1 MQQQPSYGRSG
12 GGGGGG
18 GGSYGGGGGGGGGPS
33 AYDKFLI
40 AEEKRKQAE
49 LAQRKAALTK
59 QLGGARARAIPLIR
73 QYHSQF
79 GNQLNQVFGQ
89 NRALNKGY
97 SNQLSQIAQQLQ
109 SAMGGQ
115 QASLQQDLQGQ
126 GANSP
131 DLQALLQTAQTA
143 NQGTN
148 FLNQN
153 SQMYNTRLAQAMA
166 MAEADARSMGGGVL
180 ASSLGG
186 LENSYANLLGQIG
199 LIGLT

>member
-1 MQQQPSYGRSG
+1 MGGFSGGGGGRSG

-18 GGSYGGGGGGGGGPS
+18 YGGGGGGPS

-40 AEEKRKQAE
+40 EEEKRKQRE
-49 LAQRKAALTK
+49 LEQRKAALTK
-59 QLGGARARAIPLIR
+59 QLQGARAQSLPLLR

-89 NRALNKGY
+89 NRALNQGY
-97 SNQLSQIAQQLQ
+97 SNQLSRIAQQLQ
-109 SAMGGQ
+109 QQLGGQ
-115 QASLQQDLQGQ
+115 QQSLQQDLMGQ

-131 DLQALLQTAQTA
+131 DIQALLAAATQA
-143 NQGTN
+143 NAGTN

-153 SQMYNTRLAQAMA
+153 AQQYNTRLAQAMA
-166 MAEADARSMGGGVL
+166 MAEADARAMGGATLQSARGN
-180 ASSLGG
+180 

-199 LIGLT
+199 LIGLA

>member
-1 MQQQPSYGRSG
+1 MGGFSGGGGGRSG

-18 GGSYGGGGGGGGGPS
+18 YGGGGGGPS

-40 AEEKRKQAE
+40 EEEKRKQRE
-49 LAQRKAALTK
+49 LEARKKALTG
-59 QLGGARARAIPLIR
+59 QLQGARARALPLLR

-89 NRALNKGY
+89 NRALNQGY
-97 SNQLSQIAQQLQ
+97 SNQLAQIAQQLQ
-109 SAMGGQ
+109 QQMGGQ
-115 QASLQQDLQGQ
+115 QQSLQQDLMGQ
-126 GANSP
+126 GAGSP
-131 DLQALLQTAQTA
+131 DIQALLAAATQA

-153 SQMYNTRLAQAMA
+153 AQMYNTRLAQAMA
-166 MAEADARSMGGGVL
+166 MAEADARAMGGATL
-180 ASSLGG
+180 AASRGN